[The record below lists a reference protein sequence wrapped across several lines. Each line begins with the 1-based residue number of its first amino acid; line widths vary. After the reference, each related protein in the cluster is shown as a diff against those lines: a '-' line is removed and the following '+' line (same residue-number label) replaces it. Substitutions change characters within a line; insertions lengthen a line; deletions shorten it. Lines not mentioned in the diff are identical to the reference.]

1 MSLGGGPK
9 DRGRPVGG
17 ARLFPPG
24 ALKLKPTG
32 DARLRSLARTPLPPA
47 TPRQQIECEN
57 LQTMNKL
64 RRWGRELAEAFGL
77 RYTVIEA
84 EREDVTEWY
93 GVCYEDGVIRIRLR
107 NARNGR
113 RLKESSLVDTLCHE
127 LAHLR
132 HLNHGSGFRKLYERI
147 LQRARACD
155 LYRPGPD
162 PERPRQGR
170 LFEDVCGTRRRIRRR
185 ENHASPV

>member
-1 MSLGGGPK
+1 LDRGRK
-9 DRGRPVGG
+9 DRGSRPGG

-24 ALKLKPTG
+24 ALKLRPTG
-32 DARLRSLARTPLPPA
+32 DARLRSLARTPVPPA
-47 TPRQQIECEN
+47 TPREQIEREN

-64 RRWGRELAEAFGL
+64 RRWGTELAETFGL

-84 EREDVTEWY
+84 ECEDVTEWY

-107 NARNGR
+107 NARTGR
-113 RLKESSLVDTLCHE
+113 PLKESSLVDTLCHE

-132 HLNHGSGFRKLYERI
+132 HLNHGAGFRRLYERI
-147 LQRARACD
+147 LERARETG

-162 PERPRQGR
+162 PEGPNQQR
-170 LFEDVCGTRRRIRRR
+170 T
-185 ENHASPV
+185 

>member
-1 MSLGGGPK
+1 M
-9 DRGRPVGG
+9 DRGRKDHASPPGG

-32 DARLRSLARTPLPPA
+32 DARLRSLARTPVAPA
-47 TPRQQIECEN
+47 TPREQIEREN
-57 LQTMNKL
+57 LQLMNKL
-64 RRWGRELAEAFGL
+64 RRWGSELAETFGL

-107 NARNGR
+107 NARSGR
-113 RLKESSLVDTLCHE
+113 QLKESSLVDTLCHE

-132 HLNHGSGFRKLYERI
+132 HLNHGSGFRRLYERI
-147 LQRARACD
+147 LERARASG

-162 PERPRQGR
+162 PGRPRQGR

-185 ENHASPV
+185 ENHASTV